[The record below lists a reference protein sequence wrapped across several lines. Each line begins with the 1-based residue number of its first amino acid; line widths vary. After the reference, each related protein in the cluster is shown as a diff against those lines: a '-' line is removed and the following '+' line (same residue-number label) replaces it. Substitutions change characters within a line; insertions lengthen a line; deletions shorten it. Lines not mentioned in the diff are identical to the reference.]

1 MKNSI
6 VFFFVII
13 ISIAWVQNPK
23 SEKFKY
29 TTINQKMC
37 PNQKGF
43 QLVLKAIPNDSRCP
57 EGATCIWAGEV
68 SAVVMV
74 YKDSKLVDEKT
85 LVFSV
90 KNEENNRRWFASYL
104 LEKQKKVKSIDVFF
118 FLNKDREIDF
128 KDYYYL
134 KIGFSK

>member
-23 SEKFKY
+23 SERFKY

-43 QLVLKAIPNDSRCP
+43 QLVLKTIPNDSRCP

-90 KNEENNRRWFASYL
+90 RNEENNRRWFASYL
-104 LEKQKKVKSIDVFF
+104 LEKQKKVKSIDVFPHP
-118 FLNKDREIDF
+118 NKDREIDF
-128 KDYYYL
+128 KDYYL

>member
-13 ISIAWVQNPK
+13 ISIAWIKNPK

-29 TTINQKMC
+29 NKKKQKMC

-90 KNEENNRRWFASYL
+90 RNEENNRRWFASYL
-104 LEKQKKVKSIDVFF
+104 LEKQKKVKSIDVFPHP
-118 FLNKDREIDF
+118 NKDREIDF
-128 KDYYYL
+128 KDYYL

>member
-13 ISIAWVQNPK
+13 VSIAWVQNPK

-43 QLVLKAIPNDSRCP
+43 QLVLKTIPNDSRCP

-90 KNEENNRRWFASYL
+90 RNEENNRRWFASYL
-104 LEKQKKVKSIDVFF
+104 LEKQKKVKSIDVFPHP
-118 FLNKDREIDF
+118 NKDREIDF
-128 KDYYYL
+128 KDYYL

>member
-43 QLVLKAIPNDSRCP
+43 QLVLKTIPNDSRCP

-104 LEKQKKVKSIDVFF
+104 LVKQKKVKSIDVFPHP
-118 FLNKDREIDF
+118 NKDREIDF
-128 KDYYYL
+128 KDYYL

>member
-1 MKNSI
+1 
-6 VFFFVII
+6 
-13 ISIAWVQNPK
+13 
-23 SEKFKY
+23 
-29 TTINQKMC
+29 MC

-74 YKDSKLVDEKT
+74 HKDSKLVDEKT

-104 LEKQKKVKSIDVFF
+104 LEKQKKVKSIDVFPHP
-118 FLNKDREIDF
+118 NKDREIDF
-128 KDYYYL
+128 KDYYL

>member
-43 QLVLKAIPNDSRCP
+43 QLVLKTIPNDSRCP

-90 KNEENNRRWFASYL
+90 RNEENNRRWFASYL
-104 LEKQKKVKSIDVFF
+104 LQKQKKVKSIDVFPHP
-118 FLNKDREIDF
+118 NKDREIDF
-128 KDYYYL
+128 KDYYL

>member
-23 SEKFKY
+23 SERFKY

-90 KNEENNRRWFASYL
+90 RNEENNRRWFASYL
-104 LEKQKKVKSIDVFF
+104 LEKQKKVKSIDVFPHP
-118 FLNKDREIDF
+118 NKDREIDF
-128 KDYYYL
+128 KDYYL

>member
-23 SEKFKY
+23 SEKFKN

-43 QLVLKAIPNDSRCP
+43 QLVLKTIPNDSRCP

-104 LEKQKKVKSIDVFF
+104 LEKQKKVKSIDVFPHP
-118 FLNKDREIDF
+118 NKDREIDF
-128 KDYYYL
+128 KDYYL

>member
-68 SAVVMV
+68 STVVMV

-90 KNEENNRRWFASYL
+90 RNEENNRRWFASYL
-104 LEKQKKVKSIDVFF
+104 LEKQKKVKSIDVFPHP
-118 FLNKDREIDF
+118 NKDREIDF
-128 KDYYYL
+128 KDYYL

>member
-23 SEKFKY
+23 SERFKY
-29 TTINQKMC
+29 TTINQKVC

-104 LEKQKKVKSIDVFF
+104 LEKQKKVKSIDVFPHP
-118 FLNKDREIDF
+118 NKDREIDF
-128 KDYYYL
+128 KDYYL

>member
-43 QLVLKAIPNDSRCP
+43 QLVLKTIPNDSRCP

-104 LEKQKKVKSIDVFF
+104 LEKQKKVKSIDVFPHP
-118 FLNKDREIDF
+118 NKDREIDF
-128 KDYYYL
+128 KDYYL

>member
-43 QLVLKAIPNDSRCP
+43 QLVLKTIPNDSRCP

-104 LEKQKKVKSIDVFF
+104 LEKQKKVKSIDVFPHP
-118 FLNKDREIDF
+118 NKDREIDF
-128 KDYYYL
+128 
-134 KIGFSK
+134 

>member
-90 KNEENNRRWFASYL
+90 RNEENNRRWFASYL
-104 LEKQKKVKSIDVFF
+104 LEKQKKVKSIDVFPHP
-118 FLNKDREIDF
+118 NKDREIDF
-128 KDYYYL
+128 KDYYL

>member
-43 QLVLKAIPNDSRCP
+43 QLVLKTIPNDSRCP

-90 KNEENNRRWFASYL
+90 RNEENNRRWFASYL
-104 LEKQKKVKSIDVFF
+104 LEKQKKVKSIDVFPHP
-118 FLNKDREIDF
+118 NKDREIDF
-128 KDYYYL
+128 KDYYL

>member
-23 SEKFKY
+23 SERFKY

-104 LEKQKKVKSIDVFF
+104 LEKQKKVKSIDVFPHP
-118 FLNKDREIDF
+118 NKDREIDF
-128 KDYYYL
+128 KDYYL

>member
-43 QLVLKAIPNDSRCP
+43 QLVLKTIPNDSRCP

-68 SAVVMV
+68 STVVMV

-90 KNEENNRRWFASYL
+90 RNEENNRRWFASYL
-104 LEKQKKVKSIDVFF
+104 LEKQKKVKSIDVFPHP
-118 FLNKDREIDF
+118 NKDREIDF
-128 KDYYYL
+128 KDYYL

>member
-43 QLVLKAIPNDSRCP
+43 QLVLKTIPNDSRCP

-104 LEKQKKVKSIDVFF
+104 LEKQKKVNSIDVFPHP
-118 FLNKDREIDF
+118 NKDLEIDF
-128 KDYYYL
+128 KDYYL

>member
-1 MKNSI
+1 
-6 VFFFVII
+6 
-13 ISIAWVQNPK
+13 
-23 SEKFKY
+23 
-29 TTINQKMC
+29 MC

-85 LVFSV
+85 L
-90 KNEENNRRWFASYL
+90 
-104 LEKQKKVKSIDVFF
+104 FF
-118 FLNKDREIDF
+118 R
-128 KDYYYL
+128 
-134 KIGFSK
+134 

>member
-1 MKNSI
+1 
-6 VFFFVII
+6 
-13 ISIAWVQNPK
+13 
-23 SEKFKY
+23 
-29 TTINQKMC
+29 MC

-90 KNEENNRRWFASYL
+90 RNEENNRRWFASYL
-104 LEKQKKVKSIDVFF
+104 LEKQKKVKSIDVFPHP
-118 FLNKDREIDF
+118 NKDREIDV
-128 KDYYYL
+128 KDYYL

>member
-23 SEKFKY
+23 SERFKY

-43 QLVLKAIPNDSRCP
+43 QLVLKTIPNDSRCP

-104 LEKQKKVKSIDVFF
+104 LEKQKKVKSIDVFPHP
-118 FLNKDREIDF
+118 NKDREIDF
-128 KDYYYL
+128 KDYYL